1 MIDITDPKAL
11 PANPSITHLKKQ
23 AKALKK
29 AFLAGDPEALSRVS
43 VSHPDQGSVGL
54 FALRDAQVTI
64 AREYGFAGWH
74 QLSTTVGERMV
85 EERDLH
91 RWFGVHLNN
100 GMWGRIDDPGFGPD
114 SPMKEREDALYAA
127 YASAYHW
134 RNVGDEANWARGE
147 HLISRIATKTGE
159 YEVARR
165 HAQRCLDLISA
176 HPDKMEDWDAPFA
189 HEALAR
195 ALGRLGDLSAAQGE
209 REKAEELTSLV
220 KSSGDREVL
229 ESALESEPWFGLAG
243 S

>member
-29 AFLAGDPEALSRVS
+29 AFLAGDPGALSRVS

-114 SPMKEREDALYAA
+114 SPMKEREDALMQRT
-127 YASAYHW
+127 H
-134 RNVGDEANWARGE
+134 RLITGGMWAMKPIGRGE
-147 HLISRIATKTGE
+147 SISFLE
-159 YEVARR
+159 LRR
-165 HAQRCLDLISA
+165 R
-176 HPDKMEDWDAPFA
+176 
-189 HEALAR
+189 LASTR
-195 ALGRLGDLSAAQGE
+195 
-209 REKAEELTSLV
+209 
-220 KSSGDREVL
+220 
-229 ESALESEPWFGLAG
+229 
-243 S
+243 